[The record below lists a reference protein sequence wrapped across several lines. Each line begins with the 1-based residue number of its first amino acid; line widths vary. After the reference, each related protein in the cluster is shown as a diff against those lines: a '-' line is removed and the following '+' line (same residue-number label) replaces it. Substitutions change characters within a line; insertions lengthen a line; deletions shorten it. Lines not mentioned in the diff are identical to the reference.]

1 MLMREL
7 GPVLGQ
13 RAGSCK
19 YPGRELSAYRVL
31 QAPRKGALSIFA
43 RAADKHTE
51 FRERG
56 QGLGIG
62 EYQNPSNLSLSTCPS

>member
-1 MLMREL
+1 MYELREVADADE
-7 GPVLGQ
+7 G
-13 RAGSCK
+13 AGTCAGTES
-19 YPGRELSAYRVL
+19 RVL
-31 QAPRKGALSIFA
+31 QAPRKGALSIFT